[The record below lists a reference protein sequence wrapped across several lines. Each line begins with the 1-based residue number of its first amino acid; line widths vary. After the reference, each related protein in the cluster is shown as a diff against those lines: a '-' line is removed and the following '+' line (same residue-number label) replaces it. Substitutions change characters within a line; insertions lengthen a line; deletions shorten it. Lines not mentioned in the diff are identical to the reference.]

1 MNRKGADTRDAR
13 LSLRVPRS
21 LKAAV
26 ERHAAKDRRTVADTV
41 ILMLE
46 EATQRPRRSTKAPR
60 P

>member
-1 MNRKGADTRDAR
+1 MRRPAELPMPVAR
-13 LSLRVPRS
+13 A

-46 EATQRPRRSTKAPR
+46 KATQRPTKSAKVSR